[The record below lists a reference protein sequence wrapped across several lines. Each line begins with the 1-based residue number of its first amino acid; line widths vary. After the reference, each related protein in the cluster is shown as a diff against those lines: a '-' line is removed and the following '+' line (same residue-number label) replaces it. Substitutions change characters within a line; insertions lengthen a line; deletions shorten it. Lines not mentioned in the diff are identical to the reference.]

1 MKQNTIRKLNNL
13 SLLKI
18 IFFKQIY
25 KPKNIIGE
33 NQINPNSGPNNKS
46 NKFFKLLNMNKNRF
60 DSLAIKFDNVPDVLY
75 VNSGL
80 IVTTPKIR

>member
-1 MKQNTIRKLNNL
+1 MKQNTISRLNNL

-25 KPKNIIGE
+25 NPKNIIGE

-46 NKFFKLLNMNKNRF
+46 TKFFKLLNMNKNRF
-60 DSLAIKFDNVPDVLY
+60 ELLEI
-75 VNSGL
+75 
-80 IVTTPKIR
+80 